1 MQGAKAPAATK
12 RSADAVTELALT
24 SGKSR
29 LHDMDKTGCFHRR
42 KFIAAAAATGFGI
55 STAYAQSQPYLK
67 TIPASGE
74 KIPAIGMGSWLTFNV
89 GADRAARAQR
99 SDVLR
104 TFFEN
109 GGAVIDSSPMYGSS
123 QAVIGH
129 ALAQIQSAKPFAAD
143 KVWVNGGDNGP
154 TQIAQTSRRWGI
166 EKFDLLQVHNL
177 VSWQAHLET
186 LFQMKAHNRLRYVG
200 VTSYSGLRYNTIEQ
214 IMHDHPLDFIQIT
227 YNLADREAEN
237 RLLPLARE
245 KGIAVIANRPFR
257 EGALINAVMR
267 RPLPDHAKEIDAENW
282 AQYLLKFIISHPAMT
297 VAIPATRRVD
307 HMREN
312 MGALLGA
319 MPDEKFRR
327 TMINTFESL

>member
-1 MQGAKAPAATK
+1 MNTFG
-12 RSADAVTELALT
+12 RY
-24 SGKSR
+24 
-29 LHDMDKTGCFHRR
+29 HRR
-42 KFIAAAAATGFGI
+42 KFLAAATATGFGI
-55 STAYAQSQPYLK
+55 ATAQAQSQIQLK
-67 TIPASGE
+67 TIPGSGE

-99 SDVLR
+99 TEVLR
-104 TFFEN
+104 AFFEN

-129 ALAQIQSAKPFAAD
+129 ALSQIQTATPFAAD
-143 KVWVNGGDNGP
+143 KVWINGGANGP
-154 TQIAQTSRRWGI
+154 SQIAQTSQRWGV

-186 LFQMKAHNRLRYVG
+186 LFNMKASNRLRYVG
-200 VTSYSGLRYNTIEQ
+200 VTSYSGLRYNIIEE
-214 IMHDHPLDFIQIT
+214 IMNDHPLDFIQIT

-257 EGALINAVMR
+257 EGALINAVMQ
-267 RPLPDHAKEIDAENW
+267 RPLPDHAKDIDAENW
-282 AQYLLKFIISHPAMT
+282 AQYLLKFIVSHPALT
-297 VAIPATRRVD
+297 VTIPATRRVD

-312 MGALLGA
+312 MGALRGA
-319 MPDEKFRR
+319 MPDEQFRR
-327 TMINTFESL
+327 MMINTFNSL